1 MITSKTDINP
11 SQDRPIHADRDLEHE
26 HECDYASERAD
37 RDPIHFL
44 RRASWSAIL
53 AGTAVATVVQIMF
66 TLLAIAFGMSMVDP
80 RTESHPM
87 SGVGMMVGVWTALGA
102 LVALFVGGWIA
113 GRLAGTAE
121 KFQTTLHGVVTWAVV
136 TLIVCWTMTSA
147 IGGVLNTATSALGS
161 ALRAAG
167 QGISAV
173 VPDNA
178 SLPAVSGQDARS
190 TAQTFL
196 QQMGISP
203 QTVDRYLTSSR
214 QQLGDAATAAATNP
228 QQAYDEITTTLTN
241 IAERGGDIAQT
252 VSTQDAANVISKNTG
267 LPPQKANELAQ
278 QWTQRIEQTNF
289 KNQAG
294 QMVNK
299 METGLAK
306 AGDAVAGG
314 ISSAAAWTFVS
325 ILLGLIA
332 AAVGGGLAAPKRGIP
347 A

>member
-1 MITSKTDINP
+1 MITPKSDTNP
-11 SQDRPIHADRDLEHE
+11 NQDPPI
-26 HECDYASERAD
+26 RAD

-44 RRASWSAIL
+44 RRASWGAIL
-53 AGTAVATVVQIMF
+53 AGTAVAVVVQIMF
-66 TLLAIAFGMSMVDP
+66 TLLAIAFGMSMIDP
-80 RTESHPM
+80 RTESNPM
-87 SGVGMMVGVWTALGA
+87 SGVGMMMGVWTTLGA

-121 KFQTTLHGVVTWAVV
+121 KSDTTLHGVVTWAVV
-136 TLIVCWTMTSA
+136 TIIVLWTMTSA
-147 IGGVLNTATSALGS
+147 IGGILNSATSALGS

-178 SLPAVSGQDARS
+178 DLPNVSGQEVR
-190 TAQTFL
+190 TTVQTFL

-203 QTVDRYLTSSR
+203 QTVNQYLTSSR
-214 QQLGDAATAAATNP
+214 QQLGAAATAAATNP
-228 QQAYDEITTTLTN
+228 QQAYDEIMTKLTN

-252 VSTQDAANVISKNTG
+252 VSTQDAANVITKNTG
-267 LPPQKANELAQ
+267 MAPEKANELAQ
-278 QWTQRIEQTNF
+278 EWSQRIKQTNF
-289 KNQAG
+289 KKQTGLAID
-294 QMVNK
+294 K

-306 AGDAVAGG
+306 AGDAVAGR

-332 AAVGGGLAAPKRGIP
+332 AAVGGALAAPKRGIP